1 MWFGWLMNKEHFSRG
16 KHVIENSWN
25 SSYRQFVTSG
35 KIFYWFSTIEITVLA
50 FPSTAQSNI
59 AYTINEKN
67 WRKKKSLNCQFEV
80 ISMRTHCPHYT
91 QCWVD
96 KLKSFICFRGSKIS
110 PFLHTN
116 GRRWCAS
123 SNDCSGPTFVWTFS
137 NKLCIRRAEVSC
149 ANEDDS
155 AWPISERMPSHKRCM
170 DMDAPVPCTEEI
182 TK

>member
-1 MWFGWLMNKEHFSRG
+1 MIWLIDEQGTFFERQTCDREQLEQLISAVCYFWENILLVFYHRNHGIGFPFYRSIQHCLYNK
-16 KHVIENSWN
+16 W
-25 SSYRQFVTSG
+25 
-35 KIFYWFSTIEITVLA
+35 
-50 FPSTAQSNI
+50 
-59 AYTINEKN
+59 EKL
-67 WRKKKSLNCQFEV
+67 KKNKTLNCQFEV